1 MHSWCLSRA
10 TCSSRQ
16 ARRVQ
21 LYTSLAKFETIFFIP
36 TNNYML
42 VAAHHC
48 RFAFVRS
55 ISRCDNISLTMSAS
69 TTSAGSGGGGGG
81 GAAAAAAS
89 SFSELA
95 TNYWTNGWVVA
106 EGLFS
111 DDEVDQLAREA
122 ADGAQSPCVDDRCP
136 SFRRLVLDPRV
147 VNRVKVILAKRSGGG
162 SSRVADELPE
172 PLLVAEQCAVSSSR
186 FRQDNAVALSAVTAP
201 GAGITA
207 WLALGEGETSF
218 EYVSSSHLSLIH
230 I

>member
-1 MHSWCLSRA
+1 
-10 TCSSRQ
+10 
-16 ARRVQ
+16 
-21 LYTSLAKFETIFFIP
+21 
-36 TNNYML
+36 
-42 VAAHHC
+42 
-48 RFAFVRS
+48 
-55 ISRCDNISLTMSAS
+55 MSAS

-218 EYVSSSHLSLIH
+218 EYVSSSHREAKLQPHHDGDAETPTGGGGGGGVGIPQATVLALGDGAVVEKVRTRNTMRTKSYSRVCRLP
-230 I
+230 